1 MLQPVDDEEKEEEKE
16 SLLYPTYARSP
27 ISFVSPNGT
36 PAGQLSFFLLLL
48 LNQRYQPFRPK

>member
-1 MLQPVDDEEKEEEKE
+1 MLQPVDDEEKE